1 MKIMSKKANTP
12 YYEDMYSQRAK
23 NVKRLLKELGL
34 WNAWRKG
41 RIKYLPT
48 LKQNFPDARIIPEW
62 KAFVDVLGESFCWI
76 EQPNSNLWIELTR
89 TITNHGRG
97 KSAQDIL
104 DDEGLFE
111 LIKEVIKNEI
121 KNYA

>member
-1 MKIMSKKANTP
+1 MSNKANTS
-12 YYEDMYSQRAK
+12 YYEDTYRQRQK

-41 RIKYLPT
+41 RIIYLSR
-48 LKQNFPDARIIPEW
+48 LKQHYPDARIIPNV
-62 KAFVDVLGESFCWI
+62 KAFADVLGDSFPWI
-76 EQPNSNLWIELTR
+76 EQPNSNVWVVLAH
-89 TITNHGRG
+89 TIAKHSRH

-104 DDEGLFE
+104 NDEGLFE

-121 KNYA
+121 NNYA